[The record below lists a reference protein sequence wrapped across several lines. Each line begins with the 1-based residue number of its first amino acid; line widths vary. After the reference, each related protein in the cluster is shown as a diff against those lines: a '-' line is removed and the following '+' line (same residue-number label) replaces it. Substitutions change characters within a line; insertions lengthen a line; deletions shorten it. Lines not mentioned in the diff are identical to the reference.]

1 MDELVEF
8 VINAKEELLWL
19 EYCKYKPYMEDKK

>member
-8 VINAKEELLWL
+8 VINAKEDLLWL
-19 EYCKYKPYMEDKK
+19 EYCKYKHYMEAVK

>member
-8 VINAKEELLWL
+8 VINTKEDLLWS
-19 EYCKYKPYMEDKK
+19 EYCKYKPYMEII